1 MVCPTFVWG
10 KLFTFA
16 ARYCEL
22 IKKRPMEEILDL
34 VNEMSPYLLLGFL
47 LAGVMHT
54 FVPTHLYHRYLG
66 RPTFRSVVN
75 AMLLSLPV
83 PLCSCGVIPTA
94 MSLRRQGASKGA
106 TVSFLI
112 ATPQTGVDSIIATY
126 SLMGLPFALMR
137 PLAAIVTSLLGGQ
150 LTNWLCGGD
159 SLPPSVPVDTD
170 GGARCSFT
178 ARLGRA
184 LRYAFVEMMQDIG
197 RWLVLGLL
205 IAGLI
210 TVFVPDSVFSLLASN
225 TLLSILVVLVCAVPM
240 YLCATG
246 SIPIAVALMLKG
258 LSPGTALVLL
268 MAGPAVNVASMLVVR
283 KVMGLRTLLIYL
295 LSVVGGAIGFA
306 LTIDYLLPRRWF
318 TSHLEIMQSCC
329 HEHTPW
335 FNVGCSILLLL
346 LLLNA
351 LRLRY
356 FHKGEAGHHHCHCH
370 DEACA
375 CHAHADEGVRLTITG
390 MSCNH
395 CRANV
400 EKALQSV
407 PGVESVSVDLPT
419 AQAVIY
425 GTASL
430 EELRRAVESIGFGV
444 KP

>member
-1 MVCPTFVWG
+1 MN
-10 KLFTFA
+10 
-16 ARYCEL
+16 EM
-22 IKKRPMEEILDL
+22 IDL

-112 ATPQTGVDSIIATY
+112 ATPQTGIDSIIATY
-126 SLMGLPFALMR
+126 SLMGLPFALLR
-137 PLAAIVTSLLGGQ
+137 PLAAIVTSLFGGQ
-150 LTNWLCGGD
+150 LANWLEK
-159 SLPPSVPVDTD
+159 SPSTQPAAHAAVEEVREQRGLWD
-170 GGARCSFT
+170 
-178 ARLGRA
+178 RLRQA
-184 LRYAFVEMMQDIG
+184 LHYAFVEMMQDIG
-197 RWLVLGLL
+197 RWLVMGLL

-210 TVFVPDSVFSLLASN
+210 TAFVPDSVFSLLADN
-225 TLLSILVVLVCAVPM
+225 TLVSILVVLVCAVPM

-283 KVMGLRTLLIYL
+283 KVMGLRTLLVYL
-295 LSVVGGAIGFA
+295 FSVVGGAVAFA
-306 LTIDYLLPRRWF
+306 LSVDYLLPRQWF
-318 TSHLEIMQSCC
+318 TSHLEQMQTCC

-335 FNVGCSILLLL
+335 FNVACSILLLL
-346 LLLNA
+346 LLIHA
-351 LRLRY
+351 LWRRY
-356 FHKGEAGHHHCHCH
+356 LHKEGCGHTHCHCH
-370 DEACA
+370 DEACH
-375 CHAHADEGVRLTITG
+375 CHSHEGEALRLHITG

-400 EKALQSV
+400 EQAIKAV
-407 PGVESVSVDLPT
+407 PGVTSVEVNLAD
-419 AQAVIY
+419 AQAIVH
-425 GTASL
+425 GTASP
-430 EELRRAVESIGFGV
+430 EAIRQAVEGIGFGV
-444 KP
+444 EG